1 MKKSFKSKS
10 HLKRNA
16 FFVVA
21 GLTSLYFLYTLNKN
35 KMDNIENIPD
45 KGKKQST
52 MDKVIFGLLIGGA
65 IGSVLGLTVAPDKGK
80 ATRKEIKKRGVKLS
94 EKGRE
99 ILDENEDAVAVV
111 TNKSKGVI
119 DFFADK
125 ILGREKKVA
134 RKSSILDWLSDMETI
149 PNEDAEEISQ

>member
-1 MKKSFKSKS
+1 
-10 HLKRNA
+10 
-16 FFVVA
+16 
-21 GLTSLYFLYTLNKN
+21 
-35 KMDNIENIPD
+35 MDNIENIPD